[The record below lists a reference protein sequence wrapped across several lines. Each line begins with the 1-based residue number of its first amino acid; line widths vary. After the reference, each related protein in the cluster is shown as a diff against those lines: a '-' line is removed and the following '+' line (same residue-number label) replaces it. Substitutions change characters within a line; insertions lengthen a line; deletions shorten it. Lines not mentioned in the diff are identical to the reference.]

1 MKKAAFVISSILFGF
16 LVSTLLALVS
26 IYLLLLFPIISYYIY
41 QVLTTKIRVKNVGK
55 NALENVLNELVNN
68 NIELIARAYRSTV
81 SSNSFGKKDYTRF
94 KKELLEY
101 LFDNAQSKEALR
113 YEEEF
118 GDFEIPDDAILL
130 IEEAIEEY
138 SNAGDYSDDMDPYVY
153 EHFCAEQFKLA
164 GWDHAEA
171 TSGSADQGVDVIAK
185 RGNEFL
191 VGQCKKYSK
200 PVGNSAVQQVVAG
213 IKYYGANKGVVISP
227 SGFTASAEKLAVS
240 NNIELIHH
248 SEIKNL

>member
-1 MKKAAFVISSILFGF
+1 MQKAGFLIGSILLGF
-16 LVSTLLALVS
+16 LASILLALIS
-26 IYLLLLFPIISYYIY
+26 IYLFLLFPIISYYLY
-41 QVLTTKIRVKNVGK
+41 QFFTTKIRVKEAGK
-55 NALENVLNELVNN
+55 NALEKFLNELVNN
-68 NIELIARAYRSTV
+68 DIELIARAYRSSV
-81 SSNSFGKKDYTRF
+81 SSNSFGKKNYTKF

-101 LFDNAQSKEALR
+101 AFDNAQSKEALR
-113 YEEEF
+113 YQAEF
-118 GDFEIPDDAILL
+118 GDYDIPDDAILV

-153 EHFCAEQFKLA
+153 EHFCAKQFKLA

-227 SGFTASAEKLAVS
+227 SGFTTSAEKLAAS